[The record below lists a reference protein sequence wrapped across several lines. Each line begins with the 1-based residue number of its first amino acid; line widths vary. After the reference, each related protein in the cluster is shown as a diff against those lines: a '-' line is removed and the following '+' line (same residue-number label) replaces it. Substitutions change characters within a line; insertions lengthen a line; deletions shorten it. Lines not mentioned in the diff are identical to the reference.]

1 MPGQASCAQGGYP
14 VIKHTGRQTRESQA
28 AVEERVHALE
38 GRVTALAEA
47 VRVLAH
53 GLEDLP
59 TTEPGGTGVN
69 GQIGQA
75 VARLVSGDVRPA

>member
-1 MPGQASCAQGGYP
+1 M
-14 VIKHTGRQTRESQA
+14 IKHTSPPTGESQA

-38 GRVTALAEA
+38 DRVAALAEA

-59 TTEPGGTGVN
+59 ATEPGGSRAA
-69 GQIGQA
+69 QA
-75 VARLVSGDVRPA
+75 ARQAYDLLLVAEPPQPAQPGAGPAHL

>member
-1 MPGQASCAQGGYP
+1 

-28 AVEERVHALE
+28 AVEKRVHALE

-53 GLEDLP
+53 GLDLEDLP
-59 TTEPGGTGVN
+59 TAEPGGTGVN